1 MAGVPFLLMKGI
13 QKRFPGVLALDSV
26 DFVCE
31 QGEVHGLIGENGA
44 GKSTLIKVLGG
55 VLRPDAGEILVQGTP
70 VKVTSPSRAASL
82 GISVIHQELNLIED
96 LTVAQN
102 ILLGHEPRRG
112 MGVLDLQAMYA
123 SARDYLRVVG
133 LDVDPQ
139 TKVRALSLGQK
150 QLVEIAKALS
160 IDARILVMDEPTAA
174 LNAEEV
180 KRLLKLIRD
189 LADRGC
195 GVVFISHRLEEVF
208 AVSQRITVLRDG
220 KVVATR
226 ARNAIDPETAVK
238 MMTGKGQVGA
248 RVAGTAPTSGRAL
261 LEVRGLTLPG
271 AFYDVSFTINEGE
284 IVGMVGLEGQGQREI
299 PRAVFGD
306 LRPTSGEV
314 YLRGTRL
321 YLTSPRDAIRAGIA
335 FVPEERKAEGLC
347 LSLDVCQNIT
357 LATLDSRQVA
367 GFVRLSREA
376 SLIRNLVERLR
387 IQLAS
392 PFQEVRNLSGG
403 NQQKVVMAKW
413 LCSRPVVLL
422 FSEPT
427 RGIDIGAKEEIHR
440 LIRRQADEGSGVLI
454 VSSDLMEVLRLC
466 DRVLVVY
473 DGRIVKEMPAEGAD
487 REAIMT
493 AQWGL
498 EAAPT
503 QGSSAPGLC
512 HGGTT

>member
-1 MAGVPFLLMKGI
+1 MADVPFLLMKGI

-55 VLRPDAGEILVQGTP
+55 VLQPDAGEILVQGAP

-102 ILLGHEPRRG
+102 IFLGHEPRRG
-112 MGVLDLQAMYA
+112 MGVLDLQAMGA

-139 TKVRALSLGQK
+139 AKVRALSLEQK

-160 IDARILVMDEPTAA
+160 FDARILVMDEPTAA

-180 KRLLKLIRD
+180 KHLLKLIRD

-208 AVSQRITVLRDG
+208 AVSHRITVLRDG

-226 ARNAIDPETAVK
+226 ARDAIDPETAVR

-248 RVAGTAPTSGRAL
+248 RVTGIAPSGRPL

-306 LRPTSGEV
+306 LRPTHGEV

-321 YLTSPRDAIRAGIA
+321 HLTSPRDAIRAGIA

-347 LSLDVCQNIT
+347 LSLDVRQNIA
-357 LATLDSRQVA
+357 LATLDSRQMA

-376 SLIRNLVERLR
+376 SLIRSLVERLR

-413 LCSRPVVLL
+413 LCSRPAVLL

-427 RGIDIGAKEEIHR
+427 RGIDVGAKEEIYR

-466 DRVLVVY
+466 DRILVVH

-503 QGSSAPGLC
+503 QGSSTPGLC
-512 HGGTT
+512 HGGIT